1 MNRSRTRLTL
11 TLLAPAVL
19 GLGVAACTQSAG
31 TPPQTAGLRTSTTR
45 PAPPASLPAP
55 TTPLAPKASHV
66 ATAPKAEPA
75 NARGGAASAGC
86 LSEKWWGTGPQA
98 GGMGSRAGSTEM
110 SPSALYL
117 TRVGRH
123 ACYDRVV
130 FDINGPQPV
139 SFVAR
144 YVPVVHADGSGQ
156 RVPVPGRAALEL
168 IVRAPM
174 LGADTQGHQPWRK
187 VPPVGW
193 NLVVPSEIS
202 GWSSLRAVKFAGSFE
217 GQTTMAVGA
226 REQLPFRVSVTSERL
241 YQHVV
246 LDILH

>member
-1 MNRSRTRLTL
+1 MNRSRTNLTL
-11 TLLAPAVL
+11 SLLAPAVL
-19 GLGVAACTQSAG
+19 GLGVAACTQGAG
-31 TPPQTAGLRTSTTR
+31 TPPQTASLRTTTTR
-45 PAPPASLPAP
+45 PPASLPTT
-55 TTPLAPKASHV
+55 TTPLAPKVSKV
-66 ATAPKAEPA
+66 ATAPKAEPV
-75 NARGGAASAGC
+75 NASRGASSAGC

-98 GGMGSRAGSTEM
+98 GGTGSRVGSTEM

-130 FDINGPQPV
+130 FDINGPQAV

-144 YVPVVHADGSGQ
+144 YVSVVHADGSGQ

-174 LGADTQGHQPWRK
+174 LGADSQGHQPWRK

-193 NLVVPSEIS
+193 NLVAPSEIS

-217 GQTTMAVGA
+217 GQTTVAVGA
-226 REQLPFRVSVTSERL
+226 RERLPFRLSVTSDRL